1 MTEIRIGDA
10 EREAAVAALGE
21 HYAAG
26 RLTKEE
32 YDERAEQAWVAR
44 ASSAL
49 APLFVDLPAP
59 SWNRPTMA
67 STTSTG
73 PSYTR
78 RQPALTDRPRRGFRP
93 PFLPVLL
100 VVLGLAML
108 VNVPW
113 PFLLLF
119 GWLLW
124 RGLAFRAFG
133 ARRWSQQSG
142 QGWPRGR
149 C

>member
-1 MTEIRIGDA
+1 MTPQREVRIGDI
-10 EREAAVAALGE
+10 EREAAVSALGE

-32 YDERAEQAWVAR
+32 YDERAEQAWSAR
-44 ASSAL
+44 TGSGL

-59 SWNRPTMA
+59 HWAAPSQRAAVPGAPRSATA
-67 STTSTG
+67 AG
-73 PSYTR
+73 PDR
-78 RQPALTDRPRRGFRP
+78 RRSPGFP
-93 PFLPVLL
+93 VLPVLL
-100 VVLGLAML
+100 LVVGLAML

-124 RGLAFRAFG
+124 RGVVARALWG
-133 ARRWSQQSG
+133 RHWSHHGWSSYRR
-142 QGWPRGR
+142 
-149 C
+149 